1 MRQVTALML
10 AGEVPILVGD
20 ERDDFLRIAECLLSS
35 ADGVRI
41 EADPTLITFE
51 DLWARVG
58 DGAATALV
66 EAVALAGG
74 ETARTVLAVVAGC
87 ERSGARFWLPAL
99 ANRARRGL
107 LPRRLLICAT
117 MSDRDTEESEH
128 LEASAIIL
136 RIDGA
141 INVAARGLAPLAL
154 NANCWRDFE
163 PEPRPEWLTEEV
175 AALVSS
181 EPSLAVD
188 SALRA
193 ARAVAEARAL
203 ARKGEADQAASDMI
217 ALFAAPRDAMP
228 ALTVLPGG
236 KSDA

>member
-1 MRQVTALML
+1 
-10 AGEVPILVGD
+10 
-20 ERDDFLRIAECLLSS
+20 
-35 ADGVRI
+35 
-41 EADPTLITFE
+41 
-51 DLWARVG
+51 
-58 DGAATALV
+58 
-66 EAVALAGG
+66 
-74 ETARTVLAVVAGC
+74 
-87 ERSGARFWLPAL
+87 
-99 ANRARRGL
+99 
-107 LPRRLLICAT
+107 